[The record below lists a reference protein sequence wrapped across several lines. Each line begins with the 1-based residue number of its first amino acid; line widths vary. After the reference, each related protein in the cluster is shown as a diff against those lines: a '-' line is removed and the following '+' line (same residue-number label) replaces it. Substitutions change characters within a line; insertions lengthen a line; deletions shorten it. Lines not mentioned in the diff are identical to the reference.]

1 MSTDLLEARPSQS
14 PAPSAEIEMA
24 RSRALSSMRC
34 PSQMGIICID
44 ITNKCDLGCSNCT
57 RLLVNQDKYWD
68 MSPEN
73 FRLALRSL
81 RGYPGTIAV
90 IGGNPCMHPKFEEL
104 CRIFVEE
111 VPNKAQRGL
120 WTNNA
125 FKHAELSKETF
136 GVFNLN
142 PHNSVR
148 GIKSLEPLKD
158 LGWYHAGTSE
168 HSSLLAAIKD
178 LYEPVEM
185 WERIGRCDINQNWSA
200 SIVQVRGELRAYFC
214 EVAASFDLAR
224 RGEHGLDV
232 TPGWW
237 ARPMSDFHCQV
248 DRFCPGCG
256 IPAKV
261 KGHFDHEEIDT
272 YSMTNADI
280 AQKSAARKKRKI
292 VEVDRTTFET
302 LEDVPVT
309 SYSNYLRG
317 QSEQGPRI
325 FVVTP
330 YYQESLEV
338 LRRCHESVMGQA
350 VEAQITHVMVADGH
364 ARPEIDSWNV
374 THIRLPKAHGD
385 NGNTPRAVGTT
396 IAETNGAEFI
406 AFLDADNWYYPDH
419 LASMLDG
426 LRQTGAS
433 VACAWRDY
441 FGPDGQQI
449 DVVELDEMELRHV
462 DTSCIMVSSAAFEVN
477 RLWASMPRVL
487 SPWCDRVFIT
497 GIRHRRF
504 LQCYTRR
511 KTVAFTTIYT
521 RHFEDLNLPAPA
533 NSKMPPDE
541 QMMAYLQSLEGIQET
556 VRRLG
561 FWPLAI

>member
-1 MSTDLLEARPSQS
+1 M
-14 PAPSAEIEMA
+14 PAVSSLW
-24 RSRALSSMRC
+24 SR
-34 PSQMGIICID
+34 
-44 ITNKCDLGCSNCT
+44 
-57 RLLVNQDKYWD
+57 
-68 MSPEN
+68 
-73 FRLALRSL
+73 
-81 RGYPGTIAV
+81 
-90 IGGNPCMHPKFEEL
+90 
-104 CRIFVEE
+104 
-111 VPNKAQRGL
+111 
-120 WTNNA
+120 
-125 FKHAELSKETF
+125 
-136 GVFNLN
+136 
-142 PHNSVR
+142 
-148 GIKSLEPLKD
+148 LKD

-185 WERIGRCDINQNWSA
+185 WERIGRCDVNQNWSA
-200 SIVQVRGELRAYFC
+200 SIVQVRGELKAYFC

-232 TPGWW
+232 SPGWW

-280 AQKSAARKKRKI
+280 AQKSATRKKRKI
-292 VEVDRTTFET
+292 VEVDRTTFQT

-330 YYQESLEV
+330 YYQEPLEV

-350 VEAQITHVMVADGH
+350 VGAQITHVMVADGH
-364 ARPEIDSWNV
+364 PRPEIDSWNV

-396 IAETNGAEFI
+396 IAETNGADFI

-419 LASMLDG
+419 LASMLEG

-441 FGPDGQQI
+441 FGPDGPADRRRRARRNGAEARRYQLHHGVERCVRGESPLGEHAPGSVALVRSYLLDRDPPPALPSVLHAQEDRRLHDDLHAALRRPELAGPGQQQ
-449 DVVELDEMELRHV
+449 DAADDE
-462 DTSCIMVSSAAFEVN
+462 
-477 RLWASMPRVL
+477 
-487 SPWCDRVFIT
+487 
-497 GIRHRRF
+497 
-504 LQCYTRR
+504 
-511 KTVAFTTIYT
+511 
-521 RHFEDLNLPAPA
+521 
-533 NSKMPPDE
+533 
-541 QMMAYLQSLEGIQET
+541 MMAYLRSLEGIQET
-556 VRRLG
+556 VRKLG